1 MEGWLLTFSCC
12 NFYLYGFLY
21 LNIYLYAFLYDLGK
35 GKTGNAIF
43 NSDSAIVHV
52 SYVPLEK

>member
-12 NFYLYGFLY
+12 NFYLYVFLY

-35 GKTGNAIF
+35 GKAGNAIF
-43 NSDSAIVHV
+43 RSDSAIVLLCA
-52 SYVPLEK
+52 PGEIT